1 MKKISNRVTRHQRIR
16 KFLKGTKDQPRL
28 AVFRSSKHIYAQ
40 IISDE
45 EGKTYVSASD
55 LKLTDKKVKSD
66 RAFEVG
72 KKIAEEALKKG
83 IKKVVFDRGGY
94 LYHGRIEKLATGAR
108 EGGLK
113 F

>member
-1 MKKISNRVTRHQRIR
+1 MKKISGRVSRHQRIR
-16 KFLKGTKDQPRL
+16 KYLKGTADQPRL

-40 IISDE
+40 IISDK
-45 EGKTYVSASD
+45 EGKTYVSSSD
-55 LKLTDKKVKSD
+55 LKLTDKIAKKD
-66 RAFEVG
+66 KAHEVG
-72 KKIAEEALKKG
+72 KKLAEEALKKG

-94 LYHGRIEKLATGAR
+94 LYHGRIEKLAIGAR